1 MPSLQT
7 SVVGFILMALVI
19 LQICTASPLPMP
31 EPAVLAA
38 DCGPGFPSKPITP
51 APTLPA
57 SALPTTNLTFQ
68 YAAIGR
74 GIQNYTCTAVGAT
87 PVALGAIATLYDAT
101 AIALASVS
109 ILNTIPGLAVN
120 TPPTAAGY
128 VLPAPYNRLSKLGN
142 HYFLADGTPT
152 FDLTSVKKILFAKK
166 NAFVDAPANAPKGP
180 AGTGA
185 VQWLDLV
192 AKPGYAS
199 VQLGEVYRVETA
211 GGNAPTT
218 CASVGVTTV
227 QYAAE
232 YWFYV

>member
-1 MPSLQT
+1 MSSTKT
-7 SVVGFILMALVI
+7 SVMGYILMSLAL
-19 LQICTASPLPMP
+19 LQLSTATPIPIP

-38 DCGPGFPSKPITP
+38 DCGPGFPSKPIVP
-51 APTLPA
+51 APALPA
-57 SALPTTNLTFQ
+57 STLPTTNLTYQ
-68 YAAIGR
+68 YTAIGR

-101 AIALASVS
+101 AIALTSTT

-128 VLPAPYNRLSKLGN
+128 VLPRPYNNLAVLG
-142 HYFLADGTPT
+142 HHFFLADATPT
-152 FDLTSVKKILFAKK
+152 FDLTAVKKILYAKK
-166 NAFVDAPANAPKGP
+166 NAAVNAPTGAPIGP

-192 AKPGYAS
+192 AKPGYAT
-199 VQLGEVYRVETA
+199 VGLGEVYRVETA
-211 GGNAPTT
+211 GGNPPTT

-232 YWFYV
+232 YWFYN